1 SGSQIIQGNYKRDFQ
16 ESNGSRS
23 LEWFEI
29 GVKILWEDP
38 LSWGYPVINVYTD
51 FLNAE
56 QRKALKNAKITLS
69 KLHNPMDDYSLYIKK
84 FNLSEL
90 HDAIFSWLLH
100 TENIDEKYRDLFK
113 GNFNAKAA
121 EKDEA
126 TKPIMKMMTLMISH
140 IIKLLFNSTQGLDML
155 DMSFNHLSIG
165 IPADIVK
172 SAEAMKRAFTD
183 ITWLRVHTNFTSKLI
198 SEDRLDTALKI
209 FNKMVELCHKVEYL
223 DVKYQYYTDIDK
235 NDKNDKND
243 KKIMSKL
250 VNVQQ
255 KLKHFTI
262 RRSDLWFNLMVSIGE
277 HAANTLVSFNLS
289 GIPLSPQQLQPLTRC
304 TQLLTLS
311 FVRCMDIKQTGKNK
325 NKNGTVRDDDTPTFV
340 DSSGLFFHSVKKMY
354 LYKNKISPEA
364 LTSLIRMT
372 INLEELI
379 IVNNNT
385 ETIIKAIS
393 HYCGNINYLALTL
406 YSDTTFFALMDW
418 LSLSHL
424 KTLVLGT
431 HHSKILN
438 FKDRPNQSLGSMLY
452 EIGDQ
457 FPLSLTRLDVDFEVT
472 PQQLDIFL
480 QRSNYVFEELGLHQ
494 SSGLKD
500 DHLRV
505 LMNHAKVSKR
515 LRKVTFDRI
524 YWSSPDED
532 LESQISFEG
541 SLLEKSL
548 FSPKTLK
555 EAEQYINTINSTSFD
570 PFIDPLQRIFKTRN
584 IETMDIEDSN

>member
-1 SGSQIIQGNYKRDFQ
+1 LYPALAEMVRTKGNKCN
-16 ESNGSRS
+16 ECKKPIPKLSRETIREIFKN
-23 LEWFEI
+23 LVDQDLWVCLRVCREWFEI

-56 QRKALKNAKITLS
+56 QRKSLKNAKITLP

-90 HDAIFSWLLH
+90 HDAIFTWLLH
-100 TENIDEKYRDLFK
+100 TENIDEKYRGLFK

-155 DMSFNHLSIG
+155 DMSINHLSIG

-183 ITWLRVHTNFTSKLI
+183 LTWLRVHTNFSSKLI
-198 SEDRLDTALKI
+198 SDDRLETALKI
-209 FNKMVELCHKVEYL
+209 FNKMVELCH
-223 DVKYQYYTDIDK
+223 
-235 NDKNDKND
+235 
-243 KKIMSKL
+243 KL

-277 HAANTLVSFNLS
+277 HAAHTLVSFNLS

-325 NKNGTVRDDDTPTFV
+325 NKNGIVRDDDTPTFV
-340 DSSGLFFHSVKKMY
+340 DSSGLFFHSVKKVY

-418 LSLSHL
+418 LSFSHL

-431 HHSKILN
+431 YHSKILN

-457 FPLSLTRLDVDFEVT
+457 LPLSLTRFDVDFEVT
-472 PQQLDIFL
+472 PQQLDVFL

-500 DHLRV
+500 DHLKV
-505 LMNHAKVSKR
+505 LMNHAKVSVR

-524 YWSSPDED
+524 YWSSPDDD
-532 LESQISFEG
+532 LENQISFEG
-541 SLLEKSL
+541 SLLEKSS
-548 FSPKTLK
+548 FSPKTL
-555 EAEQYINTINSTSFD
+555 
-570 PFIDPLQRIFKTRN
+570 
-584 IETMDIEDSN
+584 

>member
-1 SGSQIIQGNYKRDFQ
+1 MVKTKGNECKGSVPKLSKETLKEIFRNLIDQDLWVCLRVC
-16 ESNGSRS
+16 R
-23 LEWFEI
+23 EWFEV

-38 LSWGYPVINVYTD
+38 LSWGHPVINVYND

-56 QRKALKNAKITLS
+56 QRKSLKNAKITLPR
-69 KLHNPMDDYSLYIKK
+69 LHNPMDDYSLYIKK

-90 HDAIFSWLLH
+90 HDAIFGWLLH

-113 GNFNAKAA
+113 GNFNVKTA
-121 EKDEA
+121 EKDEI
-126 TKPIMKMMTLMISH
+126 TKPIVKMMTLMISH

-155 DMSFNHLSIG
+155 DMSFNHLSVG

-183 ITWLRVHTNFTSKLI
+183 LTWLRVHTNFTSKLI
-198 SEDRLDTALKI
+198 SEDRLETA
-209 FNKMVELCHKVEYL
+209 
-223 DVKYQYYTDIDK
+223 
-235 NDKNDKND
+235 
-243 KKIMSKL
+243 
-250 VNVQQ
+250 
-255 KLKHFTI
+255 
-262 RRSDLWFNLMVSIGE
+262 
-277 HAANTLVSFNLS
+277 
-289 GIPLSPQQLQPLTRC
+289 QLQPLTRC

-311 FVRCMDIKQTGKNK
+311 FVRCTDIKQTGRSKKSNS
-325 NKNGTVRDDDTPTFV
+325 DDTPALI
-340 DSSGLFFHSVKKMY
+340 DSSGLYFLSVKKMY

-364 LTSLIRMT
+364 LTSLVRMT

-385 ETIIKAIS
+385 EVIIKAIS

-406 YSDTTFFALMDW
+406 YSDTTFVALMDW
-418 LSLSHL
+418 LSFSHL

-431 HHSKILN
+431 HHSKIIN

-457 FPLSLTRLDVDFEVT
+457 FPLSLTKFDVDFEVT

-494 SSGLKD
+494 SSGLRD
-500 DHLRV
+500 DHLKI
-505 LMNHAKVSKR
+505 LMNHAKVSGR

-524 YWSSPDED
+524 YWSSPDEN

-541 SLLEKSL
+541 SSLEKSY
-548 FSPKTLK
+548 FSPKLLSD
-555 EAEQYINTINSTSFD
+555 AEKYINTINSTSVD
-570 PFIDPLQRIFKTRN
+570 PFIDPLQEIFRTDN
-584 IETMDIEDSN
+584 IETMDIDDPNND